1 MVFQL
6 PGGPSITILC
16 QPAAAISK
24 ALFACSC
31 HSTYLKSVV
40 FSIISSQSDNFL
52 KSNKGAISKALS
64 LFKNCIISD
73 KLSTGITS
81 IFGIIDASNAFSFG
95 INILLNHF
103 S

>member
-1 MVFQL
+1 M
-6 PGGPSITILC
+6 LC
-16 QPAAAISK
+16 HPAAAISN
-24 ALFACSC
+24 ALLACSC

-40 FSIISSQSDNFL
+40 FSRISSAFDNFL
-52 KSNKGAISKALS
+52 KSNNGAILRALS

-73 KLSTGITS
+73 KLSTGTTS
-81 IFGIIDASNAFSFG
+81 IFGIIDASKAFSFG